1 MAPQQKTCGGRKGK
15 SALKYI
21 CFVLAL
27 LLALGGTGCQKRE
40 PNNQG
45 TVQQSPPPQEAEEL
59 EEKIPEE
66 VSEEP
71 AFTALLNGEAL
82 DSAALWDNVRFGPGD
97 KLEITINQGQANSLH
112 LFSLGEKEIS
122 LKIEV
127 FGGETTVITEIAPGE
142 RWCAL
147 PKAAE
152 QITLIFQEEAALSH
166 MQPVLMEEP
175 LEQLAIVGYWPV
187 ASAEWEAV
195 ESHLNNV
202 TDLVVNT
209 GCYWQADG
217 ALAVNQPLKDAL
229 AHLNKLPGGSRPAV
243 WCTINP
249 QGALIREG
257 TAGETINTPEKRQAL
272 AETMVRFCVENG
284 IQGVDIDWETPTLA
298 EWPDFSSFIVTLS
311 QKLQEEGLRLSLALY
326 PGNVHLGQEAIAAV
340 DRVNIMAYDQFDS
353 QGRHAT
359 YEAAKAAL
367 DYFASAGFS
376 QGQLCL
382 GVPAYGRPLDMSA
395 QWPFYSSAQLSQGAN
410 LQGDVY
416 YNGPQLAADK
426 TMLAASQGLQG
437 LMVYHLSCDLPG
449 DNPQALTAVILRTSQ
464 GEQEEK

>member
-127 FGGETTVITEIAPGE
+127 FGGETTVITEIAPGG

-166 MQPVLMEEP
+166 VRPVLMEEP
-175 LEQLAIVGYWPV
+175 LEQIAIVGYRPE
-187 ASAEWEAV
+187 ASAEWESV
-195 ESHLNNV
+195 
-202 TDLVVNT
+202 
-209 GCYWQADG
+209 
-217 ALAVNQPLKDAL
+217 
-229 AHLNKLPGGSRPAV
+229 
-243 WCTINP
+243 
-249 QGALIREG
+249 
-257 TAGETINTPEKRQAL
+257 
-272 AETMVRFCVENG
+272 
-284 IQGVDIDWETPTLA
+284 
-298 EWPDFSSFIVTLS
+298 
-311 QKLQEEGLRLSLALY
+311 
-326 PGNVHLGQEAIAAV
+326 
-340 DRVNIMAYDQFDS
+340 
-353 QGRHAT
+353 
-359 YEAAKAAL
+359 
-367 DYFASAGFS
+367 
-376 QGQLCL
+376 
-382 GVPAYGRPLDMSA
+382 
-395 QWPFYSSAQLSQGAN
+395 
-410 LQGDVY
+410 
-416 YNGPQLAADK
+416 
-426 TMLAASQGLQG
+426 
-437 LMVYHLSCDLPG
+437 
-449 DNPQALTAVILRTSQ
+449 
-464 GEQEEK
+464 